1 MKAKVL
7 WSACALS
14 ACFAA
19 CTNEDFLQ
27 ESQNVENAVGQSE
40 IVGHDLVSKG
50 MRVMAVKGGA
60 DTRVNESGWEV
71 NDQLGLAWYKVG
83 QTIEEE
89 QTEEMWKNLLG
100 GGTFAEGSCDNIYA
114 NHIFTNVDGSTS
126 AFETT
131 TNVYQGA
138 YFMYFPYQR
147 LDAVKPLVLE
157 PNAAAQTMDF
167 REEVMNK
174 STWISAQD
182 FLLAGEGVDE
192 NNQLERSFYLAPIVN
207 AIGIDATPEEA
218 ISQNSFMSQLKITGL
233 TLNLGDA
240 NKLFL
245 PKAQVVTRFLPD
257 VKYVAGSEGE
267 VVDEAATREALYEA
281 TDKVADESNNG
292 KIYLYYDNAADAY
305 TSSLT
310 TNVENP
316 NFTLADTRRV
326 RVFTFPTKNATANWD
341 NHAYALVP
349 VVSPNGYNLGF
360 FNVNVANSEG
370 FIDKLERILGADDPA
385 TLQKVHR
392 GNNNVQPI
400 ATKMVANLLAED
412 FVPQTYVSSE
422 GQWNKL
428 MDLYDALYACGVRYY
443 DGVGTQ
449 EDNEKDMP
457 VIRIGGNVEFKGV
470 NGTIKTPENVTIK
483 VVSEEGDGSD
493 VMVIAA
499 NTVWP
504 SNLVTESGDM
514 LYMEV
519 KKDITLTVGDNLKL
533 DANID
538 NYGTVVAGRLTY
550 IGTNGETGGKIT
562 NHYVGTAETPDRNNG
577 RVEIEYGS
585 YVYPADGDNGI
596 VAYELTGEANEAAM
610 INRLVVG
617 KNNTNDRYAHVN
629 TLVVPAGLTLDLNA
643 TSEGSINDDPY
654 EGEETDGLN
663 MPDLVGDD
671 YAVDV
676 ELNGGS
682 VFSDGVNK
690 EVNNLYA
697 VSGSSIAT
705 DIDVVAD
712 ITTLNG
718 ATLNVESDDTP
729 DKKTFDL
736 VNINNHGTLNANT
749 DMTVE
754 VVNNYTDGTI
764 RVASGYRITYSV
776 HGEAGYLQDGTAYG
790 TIVEKV
796 AYVPDAEELAEYKQG
811 VVNAWEEGGDNSL
824 KNVNG
829 FGDAGS
835 LTDLASKIQE
845 YADNED
851 STRVN
856 TLIETLNAWFEV
868 YYGDDTHNV
877 TKATITA
884 DDLLDFENKAS
895 CRFLN

>member
-50 MRVMAVKGGA
+50 MRVIAVKGGA

-83 QTIEEE
+83 KTIEEE
-89 QTEEMWKNLLG
+89 QTDDAWKNLLST
-100 GGTFAEGSCDNIYA
+100 GTGFAEDGTCDNIYA
-114 NHIFTNVDGSTS
+114 NHIFTNVDGSSS

-167 REEVMNK
+167 REEVLNK

-233 TLNLGDA
+233 TLNLGEE

-257 VKYVAGSEGE
+257 VKYVAGSEE
-267 VVDEAATREALYEA
+267 VVDEAATQKALYEA
-281 TDKVADESNNG
+281 TDKVADEKNNG
-292 KIYLYYDNAADAY
+292 SIYLYNKNPNDVY

-316 NFTLADTRRV
+316 NFTLADTRQV
-326 RVFTFPTKNATANWD
+326 RVFTFPTRNTTANWD
-341 NHAYALVP
+341 NHAYALVR
-349 VVSPNGYNLGF
+349 VKSPNGYNLGF
-360 FNVNVANSEG
+360 FNVNVANSKD
-370 FIDKLERILGADDPA
+370 FIGKLEKILGADDAA

-392 GNNNVQPI
+392 KNNDVRPI
-400 ATKMVANLLAED
+400 ANEMVANLLAED
-412 FVPQTYVSSE
+412 FVPETYVSSE
-422 GQWNKL
+422 GQWNEL
-428 MDLYDALYACGVRYY
+428 MDLYDALYACGVRYH
-443 DGVGTQ
+443 DGVGTK
-449 EDNEKDMP
+449 EDGEKDMP
-457 VIRIGGNVEFKGV
+457 VIRIGGEVNFKGV
-470 NGTIKTPENVTIK
+470 NGTIKTPKNVTIK
-483 VVSEEGDGSD
+483 VISEEGKESN

-504 SNLVTESGDM
+504 INLVTESDDI

-519 KKDITLTVGDNLKL
+519 NKGITLTVGDNLKL

-550 IGTNGETGGKIT
+550 IGTNDENGGKIT

-596 VAYELTGEANEAAM
+596 VAYELTGEDNEAAM
-610 INRLVVG
+610 INRLVLG
-617 KNNTNDRYAHVN
+617 AKNTENRYAHVN
-629 TLVVPAGLTLDLNA
+629 TLVVPVGKTLNLNA
-643 TSEGSINDDPY
+643 TSKGSINDDPY
-654 EGEETDGLN
+654 EGQETEGLN
-663 MPDLVGDD
+663 MPDLTN
-671 YAVDV
+671 VDV

-682 VFSDGVNK
+682 VFSDGTNTK
-690 EVNNLYA
+690 VNNLYA
-697 VSGSSIAT
+697 VSGSSTAT
-705 DIDVVAD
+705 DIDVEDD

-718 ATLNVESDDTP
+718 ATLNVKSDNTP
-729 DKKTFDL
+729 VKYTFDL
-736 VNINNHGTLNANT
+736 ENINNHGTLNANT

-754 VVNNYTDGTI
+754 VVNNYADGTI
-764 RVASGYRITYSV
+764 RVASGYRIIYSV

-790 TIVEKV
+790 TIVEKT
-796 AYVPDAEELAEYKQG
+796 AYVPDADELEKCKKAVIDAWENSEGGSLKDVADFADDKTLGELASTIKG
-811 VVNAWEEGGDNSL
+811 FANDDNAKRVNAL
-824 KNVNG
+824 I
-829 FGDAGS
+829 DA
-835 LTDLASKIQE
+835 
-845 YADNED
+845 
-851 STRVN
+851 
-856 TLIETLNAWFEV
+856 LNKWFFV
-868 YYGDDTHNV
+868 YYGDITHNV
-877 TKATITA
+877 TKADITA
-884 DDLLDFENKAS
+884 GDLLDFENKTGY
-895 CRFLN
+895 RFLN

>member
-89 QTEEMWKNLLG
+89 QTEEMWKTLLG
-100 GGTFAEGSCDNIYA
+100 GGSFAEGSCDNIYA
-114 NHIFTNVDGSTS
+114 NHIFTNVGGS

-138 YFMYFPYQR
+138 YFVYFPYQR

-167 REEVMNK
+167 EEEVLNK

-182 FLLAGEGVDE
+182 FLLAGKGVDE
-192 NNQLERSFYLAPIVN
+192 NNQLVRSFYLAPIVN
-207 AIGIDATPEEA
+207 AVGIDATPEEA

-233 TLNLGDA
+233 TLNLGEE

-257 VKYVAGSEGE
+257 VKYVAGSEE
-267 VVDEAATREALYEA
+267 VVDEAATQEALYEA
-281 TDKVADESNNG
+281 TDKVADANNNG
-292 KIYLYYDNAADAY
+292 SIYLYYDNPGDAY

-326 RVFTFPTKNATANWD
+326 RVFTFPTKNAMANW
-341 NHAYALVP
+341 NSHAYAQVR

-370 FIDKLERILGADDPA
+370 FIGKLEKILSADNEA

-392 GNNNVQPI
+392 KNNDVQPI
-400 ATKMVANLLAED
+400 AKDMVANLLAKD

-422 GQWNKL
+422 GQWNEL
-428 MDLYDALYACGVRYY
+428 MDLYDALYACGVRYH
-443 DGVGTQ
+443 DGVGTK
-449 EDNEKDMP
+449 EDGEKDMP
-457 VIRIGGNVEFKGV
+457 VIRIGENVEFKGV
-470 NGTIKTPENVTIK
+470 NGTIKTPKNVTIK
-483 VVSEEGDGSD
+483 VISEGASASN

-504 SNLVTESGDM
+504 SNLVTESDDI

-519 KKDITLTVGDNLKL
+519 KKGITLTVGNNLKL
-533 DANID
+533 DADID

-550 IGTNGETGGKIT
+550 IGTNTGGKIK

-585 YVYPADGDNGI
+585 YVYPADGYNGI
-596 VAYELTGEANEAAM
+596 VAYELTGEDNEAAM
-610 INRLVVG
+610 INRLVRG
-617 KNNTNDRYAHVN
+617 ELNSDGRYAHVN
-629 TLVVPAGLTLDLNA
+629 TLVVPAGLTLDLND
-643 TSEGSINDDPY
+643 TSESSINDDPY
-654 EGEETDGLN
+654 EGEEKEGLN
-663 MPDLVGDD
+663 MPDLVGELKGVP
-671 YAVDV
+671 YVVDV

-682 VFSDGVNK
+682 VFSDGTNT

-718 ATLNVESDDTP
+718 ATLNVESDKTP
-729 DKKTFDL
+729 NKEPFDL

-764 RVASGYRITYSV
+764 IVASGYRITYSV
-776 HGEAGYLQDGTAYG
+776 HGKEGYLQDGKADG
-790 TIVEKV
+790 TIVEKP
-796 AYVPDAEELAEYKQG
+796 AHVPDADELAKYKQG
-811 VVNAWEEGGDNSL
+811 VVNAWEGGNNSL
-824 KNVNG
+824 KNENG

-835 LTDLASKIQE
+835 LNALAQKINE
-845 YADNED
+845 YASNDN

-856 TLIETLNAWFEV
+856 ALIYALNLWFGE
-868 YYGDDTHNV
+868 YYGDATHNV
-877 TKATITA
+877 TKADITV
-884 DDLLDFENKAS
+884 DDLQDFENKANY
-895 CRFLN
+895 RFLN

>member
-83 QTIEEE
+83 PTIEEK

-100 GGTFAEGSCDNIYA
+100 GGTFAEGSCDYIYA
-114 NHIFTNVDGSTS
+114 NHIFTNVDGS

-182 FLLAGEGVDE
+182 FLLAGAGVDE

-257 VKYVAGSEGE
+257 VKYVAGSEGK
-267 VVDEAATREALYEA
+267 VVDEAATREALYKA

-360 FNVNVANSEG
+360 FNVNVANSKG

-392 GNNNVQPI
+392 GNNNVKPI
-400 ATKMVANLLAED
+400 ATEMAANLLAED
-412 FVPQTYVSSE
+412 FEPQTYVSSE
-422 GQWNKL
+422 GQWNEL

-457 VIRIGGNVEFKGV
+457 VIRIGREVEFKGV
-470 NGTIKTPENVTIK
+470 NGTIKTPKNVTIK
-483 VVSEEGDGSD
+483 VISENGNESN

-514 LYMEV
+514 LYMVV
-519 KKDITLTVGDNLKL
+519 KKDITLTVGDKLKL

-550 IGTNGETGGKIT
+550 IGTNTGGKIT

-617 KNNTNDRYAHVN
+617 KDNSNGRYAHVN
-629 TLVVPAGLTLDLNA
+629 TLVVPAGLKLDLNA

-654 EGEETDGLN
+654 EGGSTAGKN
-663 MPDLVGDD
+663 MPDLVGNIDGVD

-682 VFSDGVNK
+682 VFSNGVNK

-705 DIDVVAD
+705 DIDVVDD

-718 ATLNVESDDTP
+718 ATLNVESDNTP
-729 DKKTFDL
+729 VKYTFDL

-749 DMTVE
+749 NMTVE
-754 VVNNYTDGTI
+754 VVNNYADGTI

-776 HGEAGYLQDGTAYG
+776 HGVAGYLQDGTAYG
-790 TIVEKV
+790 TIVEKT
-796 AYVPDAEELAEYKQG
+796 AYVPDADKLEKCKNA
-811 VVNAWEEGGDNSL
+811 VIDAWEHSEGGSL
-824 KNVNG
+824 KEVAD
-829 FGDAGS
+829 FADDKT
-835 LTDLASKIQE
+835 LDDLASTINGF
-845 YADNED
+845 ANDDNAK
-851 STRVN
+851 RVN
-856 TLIETLNAWFEV
+856 ALIDALNAWFEM
-868 YYGDDTHNV
+868 YYGDKSHNV
-877 TKATITA
+877 SKSNIAGA
-884 DDLLDFENKAS
+884 NLLDFENKTGY
-895 CRFLN
+895 RFLN

>member
-50 MRVMAVKGGA
+50 MRVIAVKGGA

-89 QTEEMWKNLLG
+89 QTDDAWKNLLST
-100 GGTFAEGSCDNIYA
+100 GTGFAEDGTCDNIYA
-114 NHIFTNVDGSTS
+114 NHIFTNVDGSSS

-167 REEVMNK
+167 REEVLNK

-233 TLNLGDA
+233 TLNLGEE

-257 VKYVAGSEGE
+257 VKYVAGSEE
-267 VVDEAATREALYEA
+267 VVDEAATQKALYEA
-281 TDKVADESNNG
+281 TDKVADEKNNG
-292 KIYLYYDNAADAY
+292 SIYLYNKNPNDVY

-316 NFTLADTRRV
+316 NFTLADTRQV
-326 RVFTFPTKNATANWD
+326 RVFTFPTRNTTANWD
-341 NHAYALVP
+341 NHAYALVR
-349 VVSPNGYNLGF
+349 VKSPNGYNLGF
-360 FNVNVANSEG
+360 FNVNVANSKD
-370 FIDKLERILGADDPA
+370 FIGKLEKILGADDAA

-392 GNNNVQPI
+392 KNNDVRPI
-400 ATKMVANLLAED
+400 ANEMVANLLAED
-412 FVPQTYVSSE
+412 FVPETYVSSE
-422 GQWNKL
+422 GQWNEL
-428 MDLYDALYACGVRYY
+428 MDLYDALYACGVRYH
-443 DGVGTQ
+443 DGVGTK
-449 EDNEKDMP
+449 EDGEKDMP

-470 NGTIKTPENVTIK
+470 NGTIKTPKNVTIK
-483 VVSEEGDGSD
+483 VISEEGKESN

-504 SNLVTESGDM
+504 NNLVTESGDM

-610 INRLVVG
+610 INRLVLG
-617 KNNTNDRYAHVN
+617 ADNTENRYAHVN
-629 TLVVPAGLTLDLNA
+629 TLVVPVGKTLNLNA
-643 TSEGSINDDPY
+643 TSKGSINDDPY
-654 EGEETDGLN
+654 EGEETKGKN
-663 MPDLVGDD
+663 MPDLTN
-671 YAVDV
+671 VDV

-682 VFSDGVNK
+682 VFSDGTNTK
-690 EVNNLYA
+690 VNNLYA
-697 VSGSSIAT
+697 VSGSSTAT
-705 DIDVVAD
+705 DIDVEDD

-718 ATLNVESDDTP
+718 ATLNVGSDNTP
-729 DKKTFDL
+729 VKYTFDL
-736 VNINNHGTLNANT
+736 ENINNHGTLNANT

-754 VVNNYTDGTI
+754 VVNNYADGTI
-764 RVASGYRITYSV
+764 KVASGYRITYSV
-776 HGEAGYLQDGTAYG
+776 HGEAGYLQDGTAFG
-790 TIVEKV
+790 TIVEKT
-796 AYVPDAEELAEYKQG
+796 AYVPDADELEKCKKAVIDAWENSEGGSLKDVADFADDKTLGELASTIKG
-811 VVNAWEEGGDNSL
+811 FANDDNAKRVNA
-824 KNVNG
+824 
-829 FGDAGS
+829 
-835 LTDLASKIQE
+835 
-845 YADNED
+845 
-851 STRVN
+851 
-856 TLIETLNAWFEV
+856 LIEALNAWFEE
-868 YYGDDTHNV
+868 YYGDASHNV
-877 TKATITA
+877 KKATITA
-884 DDLLDFENKAS
+884 ADLLDFENKTS
-895 CRFLN
+895 YRFLN